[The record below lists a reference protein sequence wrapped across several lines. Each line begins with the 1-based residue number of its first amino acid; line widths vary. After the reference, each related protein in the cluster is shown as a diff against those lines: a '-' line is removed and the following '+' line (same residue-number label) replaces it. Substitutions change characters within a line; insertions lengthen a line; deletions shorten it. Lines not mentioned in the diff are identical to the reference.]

1 MLSLATCNAA
11 MNPFAWSM
19 LSMNSSIAKVE
30 GRLFK
35 NLLANVYK
43 NVIFSDDY
51 AKTRDYSSV
60 GFPAGKT

>member
-1 MLSLATCNAA
+1 
-11 MNPFAWSM
+11 
-19 LSMNSSIAKVE
+19 MNSSIAKVE